1 MENKTRGG
9 VGARRV
15 EAAVTAPRNSLGRP
29 WAGESW
35 ACDACG
41 EGGPD
46 RDDMAL
52 SGCRSSSTR
61 GAPLA
66 VARAGRS
73 PRADLGR
80 SRPRGASR
88 GLYRLDRKDRPMH
101 HRTQIR
107 AVGRALAAGDIVA
120 AATLARELAP
130 YCDREGL
137 LGQYTPVREI
147 LDAIASLPD
156 ARLGPAAG
164 PALDLSAIAGGEITG
179 AAFDDAL
186 ASVGLALRSIPT
198 HAGWTASGAGGPDGG
213 MPRRWRVEVTDRR
226 TGETSTGE
234 GGTPSLAAAEGIR
247 VALRA
252 RHADP
257 DDL

>member
-1 MENKTRGG
+1 MRQ
-9 VGARRV
+9 
-15 EAAVTAPRNSLGRP
+15 
-29 WAGESW
+29 
-35 ACDACG
+35 
-41 EGGPD
+41 
-46 RDDMAL
+46 
-52 SGCRSSSTR
+52 
-61 GAPLA
+61 
-66 VARAGRS
+66 
-73 PRADLGR
+73 
-80 SRPRGASR
+80 
-88 GLYRLDRKDRPMH
+88 
-101 HRTQIR
+101 RTQIR
-107 AVGRALAAGDIVA
+107 AVGRALAAGDTVA

-156 ARLGPAAG
+156 ARPAPAEG
-164 PALDLSAIAGGEITG
+164 SALDLRAIAGGEITG
-179 AAFDDAL
+179 AALDDAL

-198 HAGWTASGAGGPDGG
+198 HAASAAPGPDGG

-252 RHADP
+252 RYAGP